1 MPPSRSGVA
10 GRSAE
15 LVALLRARGFDVD
28 VYVQDRSPDE
38 AIARSA
44 HEFPPRHIR
53 SPYELTIFQFGNS
66 SHHDFIWPYALRYP
80 GLVVL
85 HDTRLHHARAAALLR
100 ERRAAD
106 YRAEFAWN
114 HPALSPDLA
123 ELGVAGIDSTLYYG
137 WPMLR
142 ALIERS
148 RAVAVHGEGAAQ
160 DLREAFA
167 RTSPSTELD
176 DRLFTIRLGE
186 GTAWSDEQR
195 LAARRRLRA
204 QYGFG
209 DDDVVFGVFGGLTPE
224 KRLTQIFAAFGTLSQ
239 TVRARLLL
247 AGAAAAHYDLAAEI
261 TARGLGAA
269 AIVTG
274 YLPSDEDV
282 TAHLAACDVSLNLRW
297 PTARETSGPWLRALA
312 AGLPTIV
319 TDLAHHGDVPSL
331 DPRTWAVNAVGI
343 RGSAPGIRGS
353 GPEVRD
359 SGSGVRGSGS
369 EMALEPVTIAIDVLD
384 EDHSLRLA
392 MRRLARDAELR
403 AQLGAA
409 ARAWWGREHSVDMMV
424 DDYVRV
430 LHAAAARP
438 LSYADV
444 PPHMTSDGTRL
455 VRELSGPFGG
465 ADALFGDPLLR

>member
-15 LVALLRARGFDVD
+15 LVASLRARGFEID
-28 VYVQDRSPDE
+28 VYVQDQP
-38 AIARSA
+38 AQGAAAFGPAVRSA
-44 HEFPPRHIR
+44 HEFPPRHIQT
-53 SPYELTIFQFGNS
+53 PCELTVFQFGNS

-114 HPALSPDLA
+114 HPVLNPDLA
-123 ELGVAGIDSTLYYG
+123 ELAVAGIDSSLYYG

-142 ALIERS
+142 AIVERS
-148 RAVAVHGEGAAQ
+148 RAVAVHGKGAAQ

-204 QYGFG
+204 QYGIA
-209 DDDVVFGVFGGLTPE
+209 DDEVVFGVFGGLAPE
-224 KRLTQIFAAFGTLSQ
+224 KRLTQIFAAFGTLSH

-247 AGAAAAHYDLAAEI
+247 AGAAASHYDVEAEI
-261 TARGLGAA
+261 AARGIGAA
-269 AIVTG
+269 TIVTG

-312 AGLPTIV
+312 AGLPTVI
-319 TDLAHHGDVPSL
+319 TDLVHHGDVPSL
-331 DPRTWAVNAVGI
+331 DPRTWTVNA
-343 RGSAPGIRGS
+343 AGIRGS
-353 GPEVRD
+353 GSAVRGSD
-359 SGSGVRGSGS
+359 SGVRDPAS
-369 EMALEPVTIAIDVLD
+369 EMGSEPVTIAIDVLD

-392 MRRLARDAELR
+392 MRRLARDAQLR

-409 ARAWWGREHSVDMMV
+409 ARAWWGREHSVEVMV

-438 LSYADV
+438 LPNADL

-455 VRELSGPFGG
+455 LRELSGPFGG
-465 ADALFGDPLLR
+465 ADSLFDDALLR

>member
-15 LVALLRARGFDVD
+15 LVASLRARGFEID
-28 VYVQDRSPDE
+28 VYVQDQP
-38 AIARSA
+38 AQGAAAFGPAVRSA
-44 HEFPPRHIR
+44 HEFPPRHIQT
-53 SPYELTIFQFGNS
+53 PCELTVFQFGNS

-114 HPALSPDLA
+114 HPVLNPDLA
-123 ELGVAGIDSTLYYG
+123 ELAVAGIDSSLYYG

-142 ALIERS
+142 AIVERS

-204 QYGFG
+204 QYGIA
-209 DDDVVFGVFGGLTPE
+209 DDEVVFGVFGGLAPE
-224 KRLTQIFAAFGTLSQ
+224 KRLTQIFAAFGTLSH

-247 AGAAAAHYDLAAEI
+247 AGAAASHYDLEAEI
-261 TARGLGAA
+261 AARGLGAA
-269 AIVTG
+269 TIVTG

-312 AGLPTIV
+312 AGLPTVV
-319 TDLAHHGDVPSL
+319 TDLVHHGDVPSL
-331 DPRTWAVNAVGI
+331 DPRTWTVNA
-343 RGSAPGIRGS
+343 AGIRGS
-353 GPEVRD
+353 GSAVRGSD
-359 SGSGVRGSGS
+359 SGVRDPAS
-369 EMALEPVTIAIDVLD
+369 EMGSEPVTIAIDVLD

-392 MRRLARDAELR
+392 MRRLARDAQLR

-409 ARAWWGREHSVDMMV
+409 ARAWWGREHSVEVMV

-438 LSYADV
+438 LPNADL

-455 VRELSGPFGG
+455 LRELSGPFGG
-465 ADALFGDPLLR
+465 ADSLFDDALLR

>member
-1 MPPSRSGVA
+1 
-10 GRSAE
+10 
-15 LVALLRARGFDVD
+15 LLRARGFDVD
-28 VYVQDRSPDE
+28 VYVQDRSPGE
-38 AIARSA
+38 GIARAA

-53 SPYELTIFQFGNS
+53 SPYELTVFQFGNS

-114 HPALSPDLA
+114 HPALDPDLA
-123 ELGVAGIDSTLYYG
+123 ELAVAGIDSALYYG

-142 ALIERS
+142 AVVERS

-160 DLREAFA
+160 DLREALA
-167 RTSPSTELD
+167 RTSPSTDLD

-186 GTAWSDEQR
+186 GAAWSDEQR

-204 QYGFG
+204 HYGIA
-209 DDDVVFGVFGGLTPE
+209 DDEVVFGVFGGLTPE
-224 KRLTQIFAAFGTLSQ
+224 KRLTQIFAAFGTLSD
-239 TVRARLLL
+239 TLRARLLL

-261 TARGLGAA
+261 AARGLGAA

-319 TDLAHHGDVPSL
+319 TDLAHHEDVPSL
-331 DPRTWAVNAVGI
+331 DPRTWTVNAAGI
-343 RGSAPGIRGS
+343 LG
-353 GPEVRD
+353 
-359 SGSGVRGSGS
+359 SGSGVRGAESGS
-369 EMALEPVTIAIDVLD
+369 GMGWEPVTIAIDVLD

-392 MRRLARDAELR
+392 MRRLARDADLR

-409 ARAWWGREHSVDMMV
+409 ARAWWGREHSVDVMV

-438 LSYADV
+438 LPSADL
-444 PPHMTSDGTRL
+444 PPHMTSDGTHL
-455 VRELSGPFGG
+455 LRELSGPFGG
-465 ADALFGDPLLR
+465 ADALFDDPLLR